1 VFKRILGFLMNIN
14 YYDKQ
19 SNRYWVF
26 IEFNLVVV
34 KIGSK
39 PDNLTEV
46 NRYKI
51 KNKSRLDLLKMLK
64 GVKTFEEFSKVLKI
78 FIEN

>member
-1 VFKRILGFLMNIN
+1 MNIN